1 MTRIAIIIGS
11 TRPGRK
17 APTIAHWVHRHA
29 AARTDATY
37 EIVDLAE
44 IDLPRYNEAVPPIA
58 GRYQHAH
65 TQRWA
70 AQIASY
76 DGFVFVTP
84 EYNRSVPA
92 ALKDAIDYLYAEW
105 NNTAAGFVSYG
116 VLGGIRAVE
125 HLRHI
130 AGELKIADVRT
141 QVALNLAAI
150 TDTAVTASD
159 QPNTQLT
166 TMLDQVVA
174 WANALQPLRHPT
186 QTPRQ
191 TS

>member
-1 MTRIAIIIGS
+1 MTRIAIIVGS

-17 APTIAHWVHRHA
+17 AATVAAWVHRIA
-29 AARTDATY
+29 AARSDASY

-44 IDLPRYNEAVPPIA
+44 VDLPRYNETVPPIV
-58 GRYQHAH
+58 GHYQQAH
-65 TQRWA
+65 TRRWA

-105 NNTAAGFVSYG
+105 HHTAAGFVSYG

-125 HLRHI
+125 HLRQV
-130 AGELKIADVRT
+130 AGELKIADVRA
-141 QVALNLAAI
+141 QVALNLADI
-150 TDTAVTASD
+150 TDTDVTASD
-159 QPNTQLT
+159 QQHTQLT
-166 TMLDQVVA
+166 TMLDEVVA
-174 WANALQPLRHPT
+174 WAEALRPLRHPT
-186 QTPRQ
+186 QTSLRA
-191 TS
+191 S

>member
-1 MTRIAIIIGS
+1 MTRIAIIVGS

-17 APTIAHWVHRHA
+17 AATVARWVHHTA
-29 AARTDATY
+29 VARSDATY
-37 EIVDLAE
+37 EVVDLAE
-44 IDLPRYNEAVPPIA
+44 VDLPRYNETVPPIA
-58 GRYQHAH
+58 GRYQQIH

-70 AQIASY
+70 AQIGSY

-92 ALKDAIDYLYAEW
+92 ALKDALDYLYAEW

-141 QVALNLAAI
+141 QVALNLDDI
-150 TDTAVTASD
+150 TSAAVTASD
-159 QPNTQLT
+159 QQHTHLT
-166 TMLDQVVA
+166 TMLDEVVA
-174 WANALQPLRHPT
+174 WANALRPLRHPT
-186 QTPRQ
+186 VTP
-191 TS
+191 T